1 MNNQEIKTDMILN
14 LLAEILAEGKSAG
27 SNKYDMN
34 AKIME
39 IGARIDIDS
48 SQLYKRSEEIAAK
61 KKAA

>member
-1 MNNQEIKTDMILN
+1 
-14 LLAEILAEGKSAG
+14 
-27 SNKYDMN
+27 MN